1 MPSKTSVTISA
12 PKKTR
17 LSFKDPDSGRIVNAK
32 WKDLVSIYKEE
43 QENSIKR
50 TKLDYKTLYPNNYEK
65 QKVSLVLN
73 VFNETTVAALK
84 QRNYDDTAL
93 FVEKI
98 LKLWKILNIKSPND
112 GVRLNDPGR

>member
-1 MPSKTSVTISA
+1 MPLKNIRNNWCTEKTKS
-12 PKKTR
+12 

-65 QKVSLVLN
+65 QKSV
-73 VFNETTVAALK
+73 
-84 QRNYDDTAL
+84 
-93 FVEKI
+93 
-98 LKLWKILNIKSPND
+98 
-112 GVRLNDPGR
+112 